1 IVLVHC
7 ISSSSRHPR
16 TTLCPYTTLF
26 RSDERYRLPT
36 HERIDRALGQ
46 GTSPAHQDPAGPA
59 RRPRRRPGH
68 QPHRRY
74 HQPHGRM
81 GQSRSEEHTSE
92 LQSRENLV
100 CGLLLEKKKI
110 YTAFDSSE
118 VSVQRVYEYVSI
130 LELRV
135 KPVAC
140 GLQTYALGAV
150 EYTLQVES

>member
-1 IVLVHC
+1 MHHDVGTKFKRPTQIRGSDSVVDNHRHAMFVRH
-7 ISSSSRHPR
+7 ISQ
-16 TTLCPYTTLF
+16 
-26 RSDERYRLPT
+26 RLQ
-36 HERIDRALGQ
+36 ID
-46 GTSPAHQDPAGPA
+46 HV
-59 RRPRRRPGH
+59 
-68 QPHRRY
+68 
-74 HQPHGRM
+74 
-81 GQSRSEEHTSE
+81 RSEEHTSE

-100 CGLLLEKKKI
+100 CGLLLEKKRV